1 MRSER
6 KPLPEGWA
14 PMNKAFV
21 DTSVILRLL
30 VKDDDI
36 KMKAAEKLLRSAG
49 AQGITLHLLP
59 VTVLEVVWVLEKVYR
74 LRRKEIRE
82 LTEAILNTPQLK
94 VEMEDAFRK
103 ALRVYEERNVKFADA
118 VMGCWGLEKGLATVF
133 TYDEKDFKRIE
144 GLDVRKP

>member
-1 MRSER
+1 
-6 KPLPEGWA
+6 
-14 PMNKAFV
+14 MNKAFV

-36 KMKAAEKLLRSAG
+36 KMKAAENLLRNAG
-49 AQGITLHLLP
+49 RNEVALYLLP
-59 VTVLEVVWVLEKVYR
+59 VTLLEVVWVLEKVYR
-74 LRRKEIRE
+74 LKRKEIRE
-82 LTEAILNTPQLK
+82 LTEAIMNTPQLK

-118 VMGCWGLEKGLATVF
+118 VMGYWGLEKGLTTVF

-144 GLDVRKP
+144 GLAVRKP